1 MNNDI
6 TSETIKDFRARNR
19 ITQDEL
25 SKKLGYSRSMIA
37 QIENNMTEITPRTK
51 ILLKY
56 VIEEVDNANQ
66 RTD

>member
-1 MNNDI
+1 MNNEI